1 MRVGEA
7 RRALRRARQ
16 EQRTQLTGGE
26 RIVGWSLAVLPGI
39 LAVVGVALLVSGVHG
54 GGHAVGIALL
64 ILAVLVVAVP
74 ISPVMRAKA
83 RRREARAAR
92 RR

>member
-16 EQRTQLTGGE
+16 EQRTQLTRGE
-26 RIVGWSLAVLPGI
+26 RILRWSLAIQPGI
-39 LAVVGVALLVSGVHG
+39 LAVVGVALLIPGAHG
-54 GGHAVGIALL
+54 AGHAVGIALL

-74 ISPVMRAKA
+74 ISPVLRAKA
-83 RRREARAAR
+83 RRREA
-92 RR
+92 